1 MRQRKTKKRTSPIRS
16 TTYQLPVTRRTTRQ
30 LISHNI
36 LVKQLN
42 GHFAGSG
49 KDFTDGTEFSNVICD
64 NLEIP
69 RESAFKQIQAL
80 GLKDGTSIVI
90 GRRKSDTVTESAYM
104 FQERSVM
111 GEAFDQLDLEFAYV
125 LGVAAGLRLESI
137 RVRVFR
143 VACKSRW
150 FPAPPNMRSDLD
162 IGRALTAMGKGF
174 DSPNANNASKATE
187 VMENLITPTGAGIAL
202 LCFHHDFIMILWVA
216 KGTVRA
222 APDMTAMGTD
232 FYVVM
237 RSELVEQPTSRVQEI
252 WSPIERQQ
260 NWKEAAADKP
270 LRFRNDFMGG
280 AGGDSR
286 IVRSA
291 TGR

>member
-1 MRQRKTKKRTSPIRS
+1 MVMVAPVPEQNMRQRKTKKRTSPIRS

-202 LCFHHDFIMILWVA
+202 LCFHVYVL
-216 KGTVRA
+216 VR
-222 APDMTAMGTD
+222 
-232 FYVVM
+232 Y
-237 RSELVEQPTSRVQEI
+237 
-252 WSPIERQQ
+252 
-260 NWKEAAADKP
+260 EAF
-270 LRFRNDFMGG
+270 LEWLG
-280 AGGDSR
+280 S
-286 IVRSA
+286 
-291 TGR
+291 